1 MSQTAQ
7 KHSYNRPLLVLRSTL
22 FWIWSIANT
31 LIMAVPVLGAGLFSY
46 NLSSDMAQVWLNI
59 NLFGL
64 RNICGLTCKADG
76 LENIPAAPCIVM
88 SKHQSTWETY
98 YLPTALPRS
107 VYVAKKSLLWIPI
120 FGWAL
125 AVLRFIMIDR
135 KSGHTAVSQMITQA
149 RERLSQGMCVIIFP
163 EGTRV
168 PLQAPPNYRIGGAVV
183 AEQIHADILP
193 VALNAG
199 EFWPRMGF
207 IKWPGEITVSFGP
220 VIKSEGKTA
229 QQILQE
235 TEQWIEARMK
245 EISKPDRFPY

>member
-1 MSQTAQ
+1 MSQSAQ
-7 KHSYNRPLLVLRSTL
+7 KQNYNRPLLILRSTL
-22 FWIWSIANT
+22 FWIWSIACT
-31 LIMAVPVLGAGLFSY
+31 LIMAVPVVGGGLFSY
-46 NLSSDMAQVWLNI
+46 RVASEMARLWMHL

-64 RNICGLTCKADG
+64 RTICGLRCNTDG
-76 LENIPAAPCIVM
+76 LANIPDTPCIVM

-98 YLPTALPRS
+98 YLPTVLPRS

-120 FGWAL
+120 VGWAL
-125 AVLRFIMIDR
+125 LVLRFIMIDR
-135 KSGHTAVSQMITQA
+135 KSGHTAVSQMVTQA
-149 RERLSQGMCVIIFP
+149 DERMKQGMSVIIFP

-183 AEQIHADILP
+183 AEQTQRDVLP
-193 VALNAG
+193 VALNTG
-199 EFWPRMGF
+199 EFWPRLGF

-235 TEQWIEARMK
+235 TEHWIETRMQ
-245 EISKPDRFPY
+245 EISVPDRFPY